1 MHQQL
6 SPPTDQTRNSNNPI
20 QLERIK
26 LEQFDGDIRKYPK
39 FKEQFERY
47 VKPLCSESQLP
58 FVLKSHLVEKVK
70 EEVDNADD
78 DMNTLWC
85 RLDKRYGNCGKL
97 IDTILSDI
105 AKAPKGD
112 DRSTLTMIN
121 VVEKAYRDLSRMGKE
136 SELRNGTIISMIERK
151 LPDKMRAEWLERIAE
166 ASDGDSDE
174 KFKSLL
180 SMLNKWKIMIEYD
193 QASIRKT
200 SDTRSTTHFAG
211 ASHQVKKS
219 NTCWIHVAEKHP
231 IWVCQAFKAK
241 TVAERIA
248 LTKQNHACE
257 ACLEI
262 NCTGVTNAA
271 NCKKQFKCV
280 IPNCNKLHNKLLHQ

>member
-1 MHQQL
+1 
-6 SPPTDQTRNSNNPI
+6 
-20 QLERIK
+20 
-26 LEQFDGDIRKYPK
+26 
-39 FKEQFERY
+39 
-47 VKPLCSESQLP
+47 
-58 FVLKSHLVEKVK
+58 
-70 EEVDNADD
+70 
-78 DMNTLWC
+78 
-85 RLDKRYGNCGKL
+85 
-97 IDTILSDI
+97 
-105 AKAPKGD
+105 
-112 DRSTLTMIN
+112 
-121 VVEKAYRDLSRMGKE
+121 MGKE

-174 KFKSLL
+174 KFKPLL
-180 SMLNKWKIMIEYD
+180 NMLNKWKIMIEYD

-262 NCTGVTNAA
+262 NCTGVTNVA